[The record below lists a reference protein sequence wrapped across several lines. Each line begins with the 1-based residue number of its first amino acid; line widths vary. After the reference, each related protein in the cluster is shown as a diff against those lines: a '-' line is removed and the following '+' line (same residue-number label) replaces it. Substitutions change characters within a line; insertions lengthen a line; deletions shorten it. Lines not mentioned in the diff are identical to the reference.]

1 MIRPTSPSMG
11 IAPHSSGK
19 CPGKIASSAGTNMSS
34 QIPPRVFAIG
44 VCTGGSKPTRAEHTE
59 EDGQQKRSD
68 AQECRM
74 TSERYAPKM
83 PIQLRAACDPVR
95 MDALL
100 SEGSSGEY
108 EANARKRRS
117 AETHN
122 RNPTSSFRRRFLVGE
137 KAFERC
143 HVQRQRWATAY
154 PERRIRPEPNN
165 YDKKQRFAQTWQ
177 KGWLASLDTRRRRA
191 GFTLFD
197 PRSLL

>member
-1 MIRPTSPSMG
+1 
-11 IAPHSSGK
+11 
-19 CPGKIASSAGTNMSS
+19 MSR

-44 VCTGGSKPTRAEHTE
+44 GCTGRDRNQRAPSIPKKMGSRNDPIPKN
-59 EDGQQKRSD
+59 
-68 AQECRM
+68 CRM

-137 KAFERC
+137 KAFEKD
-143 HVQRQRWATAY
+143 VMWQRQRWATAY

-165 YDKKQRFAQTWQ
+165 YDKKQRFAQLGRR
-177 KGWLASLDTRRRRA
+177 GWLASWIPEGDGR

-197 PRSLL
+197 PRSCSESVSHTSM